1 MTFEISP
8 LPRNRFEHLFALSDA
23 ELAVHGAMRLRATS
37 KPGFPCRIS
46 LADAEV
52 GEEVILAHYEHQSAD
67 SPFRA
72 SHAVYLR
79 PQAAE
84 ASPAPGEV
92 PEMLR
97 SRILSLRAFDA
108 AGMLVAADLAEGDAL
123 EAPLAAM
130 LDEPSVAY
138 VHLHFAKPGCFAA
151 RADRVAAATNS
162 GT

>member
-1 MTFEISP
+1 MPFQIHP
-8 LPRNRFEHLFALSDA
+8 LPRRRFEHLFTLTDA
-23 ELAVHGAMRLRATS
+23 ELAAQGAMRVHATA

-46 LADAEV
+46 LADAEP

-79 PQAAE
+79 PDAAE

-97 SRILSLRAFDA
+97 SRILSLRGFDA
-108 AGMLVAADLAEGDAL
+108 AGMLVTADLAEGTAL
-123 EAPLAAM
+123 EAPLSAM
-130 LDEPSVAY
+130 LDQPSVAY